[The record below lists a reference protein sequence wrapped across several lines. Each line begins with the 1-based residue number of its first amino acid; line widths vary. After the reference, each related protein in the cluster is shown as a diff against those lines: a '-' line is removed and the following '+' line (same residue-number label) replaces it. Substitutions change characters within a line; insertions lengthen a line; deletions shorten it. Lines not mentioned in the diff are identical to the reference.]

1 MPWHRPALPATD
13 TADAVPPATAG
24 RSAELEEERRPRVA
38 HMKLERLTTSADSV
52 AATVIKGLLE
62 EAGIP
67 VMLRAYQSAGW
78 LFPGTPGSLGAME
91 VLVPGERLKQARR
104 VLAEAEAAAAEAAA
118 AEANAAAGAAATTA
132 ETSAAT
138 GEGARGRTPA
148 RRGTRGSH
156 RAASGS
162 RHAASGP
169 RGRRDAVD

>member
-91 VLVPGERLKQARR
+91 VLVPGECLERARR
-104 VLAEAEAAAAEAAA
+104 TLAEAEAAA